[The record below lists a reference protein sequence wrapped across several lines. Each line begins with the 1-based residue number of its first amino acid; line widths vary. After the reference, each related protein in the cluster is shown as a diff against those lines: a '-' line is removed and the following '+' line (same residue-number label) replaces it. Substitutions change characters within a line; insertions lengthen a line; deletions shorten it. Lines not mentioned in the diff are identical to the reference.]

1 MEFKVGDRITVK
13 QYADIPKMHKSRAVG
28 KLCGRSGKIINVLMD
43 ANGEALYI
51 IHLDGYAAESKKLW
65 SGDCLI
71 NEVTAQY
78 SWTFEVL
85 DNVVVGVMFETVG
98 NRKTEITRGHGHLIH
113 EGSVGIAQAASYAL
127 KKAFENLKSTNKE
140 ARI

>member
-13 QYADIPKMHKSRAVG
+13 QYADIPKMHKTRAVG
-28 KLCGRSGKIINVLMD
+28 RLCGRSGKIVNILTD

-65 SGDCLI
+65 SCDSLI
-71 NEVTAQY
+71 NEVPAQY

-113 EGSVGIAQAASYAL
+113 EGSVGVAQAASYAL
-127 KKAFENLKSTNKE
+127 KKAFENLKDTNKE

>member
-13 QYADIPKMHKSRAVG
+13 QYADIPKPHKTRAVG
-28 KLCGRSGKIINVLMD
+28 RLCGRSGKITNVLTD

-51 IHLDGYAAESKKLW
+51 IHLDGYAVESKKFW

-71 NEVTAQY
+71 NEVPAQY

-85 DNVVVGVMFETVG
+85 DTVVVGAMFETVG
-98 NRKTEITRGHGHLIH
+98 NRKTEITRGHGHIIH

-127 KKAFENLKSTNKE
+127 KKAFENLKNANKE